1 MATFLGVLFLIVC
14 ILLII
19 VVLLQK
25 GRGGG
30 LGGAFGGGGGS
41 TSAFGTRTGDV
52 FTWVTIILTALF
64 LLLSIFTTLAY
75 RPDTGQV
82 DAPYI
87 TVDNKTIRTSR
98 DVEITE
104 KVEIRTI
111 DSTTTRA
118 TIRYSLIDPEVT
130 EKSTPYPKSS
140 IPVRPGQTLRVR
152 AYRSGLEPSELLT
165 VRFVYPAMPAP
176 TFDPPAG
183 PIDKDQLVTI
193 LCEDEK
199 ARIGYTIDGAEPTET
214 SDVYSQPLVI
224 KAGQVLRARAFPTEA
239 NHRPSTTT
247 VGEYPRSLTPPPVES
262 PEFPESKPLE
272 VLTP

>member
-1 MATFLGVLFLIVC
+1 MATFLGVLCLIVC

-52 FTWVTIILTALF
+52 FTWVTIILTTLF
-64 LLLSIFTTLAY
+64 LTLSIFTTLAY
-75 RPDTGQV
+75 RPETGKV
-82 DAPYI
+82 DHPWI
-87 TVDNKTIRTSR
+87 EFGKIKVQKSQE
-98 DVEITE
+98 VPITE
-104 KVEIRTI
+104 KVEIRRI
-111 DSTTTRA
+111 DSPTKGA

-130 EKSTPYPKSS
+130 EKSTPYSKSS

-152 AYRSGLEPSELLT
+152 AFRSGLEPSELLT

-183 PIDKDQLVTI
+183 PIDLAQSVTI
-193 LCEDEK
+193 LCEDDT
-199 ARIGYTIDGAEPTET
+199 ARICYTTDGSQPTET
-214 SDVYSQPLVI
+214 SAVYSQPLEI
-224 KAGQVLRARAFPTEA
+224 KPGDQLRARAFPTEE

-247 VGEYPRSLTPPPVES
+247 VGEYPLTLKLPT
-262 PEFPESKPLE
+262 EFPESNPAE
-272 VLTP
+272 PIITP